1 MKSFVRIVA
10 FGMLAVV
17 EDRASAGESVVA
29 AQVSAAS
36 SVAALAKARE
46 ASGGDAWTRIKGLH
60 GEGHIEVSRLPG
72 TWARNE
78 DLANGRWAVNADV
91 RVFRTAEGFD
101 GRMRWRQ
108 DPSGGVHPLN
118 GAFSRRASATEAWL
132 TRRGWLH
139 PDAEHARIGRTVMQV
154 ENDRSFVVIDA
165 VPRGGQ
171 RVQLWF
177 DAATYALDRSIRTM
191 PISTLTVRYSDYRF
205 VSGVRLPFTIE
216 SRDSSSSD
224 VEIIHVAKWTPQ
236 DRFDVAAFAAPK
248 PPDDTTLAGETTVP
262 LETDGLITVE
272 AKLNGRAF
280 DFILD
285 SGGHNIITPAVA
297 ETLGIRPVGEGASGG
312 AGSGELAQQ
321 YVRIDRVD
329 IGAATL
335 TDQHFFVIPFQ
346 YGTVERGARA
356 PLAGL
361 LGLEMFERFAM
372 RLDYPRKA
380 LTLRK
385 LADYRHQGRGR
396 AVPITFDDD
405 MPLIEGRIDGVSG
418 LIALDTGN
426 STTTVVQSVWA
437 RKHGLADRLK
447 RGIETVSYG
456 AGGESRNWASRI
468 ATLEIG
474 GTVLKRP
481 IVRYAEDKA
490 GAFSSQTEAA
500 NIGTDALAN
509 FVLDFDYANGV
520 IWFAYEPGYVPLP
533 FNRGGLRAL
542 KEVPEAFRV
551 MLVLPGSPAAEAGI
565 ARDDRIVAIDGTQA
579 AQMSGREF
587 THKLVQPAGTE
598 IALTLRRGNDE
609 RQAILRLVEMLP

>member
-1 MKSFVRIVA
+1 MKGFVRIMA

-17 EDRASAGESVVA
+17 EQRASAGESVIA
-29 AQVSAAS
+29 AQESAAS
-36 SVAALAKARE
+36 GVAALAKARE
-46 ASGGDAWTRIKGLH
+46 ASGGAAWTRIQGLH
-60 GEGHIEVSRLPG
+60 GQGHIEVSRLPG
-72 TWARNE
+72 TWSRDE
-78 DLANGRWAVNADV
+78 DLAKGRWAVTTDV

-101 GRMRWRQ
+101 GRTRWRQ
-108 DPSGGVHPLN
+108 DPSGGAHPLN
-118 GAFSRRASATEAWL
+118 GAYSRRASVTEAWL

-139 PDAEHARIGRTVMQV
+139 PDSEHARIGPTSMKM

-165 VPRGGQ
+165 APRGGQ

-177 DAATYALDRSIRTM
+177 DAVTYALDRSIRTM
-191 PISTLTVRYSDYRF
+191 PISTLTVRYSDYRV
-205 VSGVRLPFTIE
+205 VSGVRLPFAIE
-216 SRDSSSSD
+216 SRDSGSSD
-224 VEIIHVAKWTPQ
+224 VEIVHVASWIAQ
-236 DRFDVAAFAAPK
+236 DRFDGAAFTAPK

-262 LETDGLITVE
+262 LETDGLIAVE

-285 SGGHNIITPAVA
+285 SGGHNIVTPAVA
-297 ETLGIRPVGEGASGG
+297 EALGIHPVGEGASGG
-312 AGSGELAQQ
+312 AGGGEIAQQ

-329 IGAATL
+329 IGDATL
-335 TDQHFFVIPFQ
+335 TDQHFFVIPLQ
-346 YGTVERGARA
+346 YGTVERGSRA

-372 RLDYPRKA
+372 RLDYPRKT

-396 AVPITFDDD
+396 AVPIAFDDD
-405 MPLIEGRIDGVSG
+405 MPLLEGRIDGVSG

-426 STTTVVQSVWA
+426 SSTMVVQSVWA

-456 AGGESRNWASRI
+456 AGGASRNWASRI

-500 NIGTDALAN
+500 NIGTDTLAN
-509 FVLDFDYANGV
+509 FVLDFDYGNGV
-520 IWFAYEPGYVPLP
+520 IWFTYEPGYVSLP
-533 FNRGGLRAL
+533 FNRGGMRAI
-542 KEVPEAFRV
+542 KEVPDSFRV
-551 MLVLPGSPAAEAGI
+551 TLVLPGSPAADAGI
-565 ARDDRIVAIDGTQA
+565 ARDDQIVAIDGTQA
-579 AQMSGREF
+579 AQMSGRDF
-587 THKLVQPAGTE
+587 THKLAQPVGTD
-598 IALTLRRGNDE
+598 IAFTLRRGAEE
-609 RQAILRLVEMLP
+609 REARLRLIEMLP